1 MGRSNPNNTMNIAE
15 KVAKTPCYIIDKALL
30 VKNLQILKSIQEKTG
45 CKILLALKG
54 YAVHKT
60 FKLIRKYLAGTT
72 ASSLF
77 EARLAYENFGKE
89 VHLCAPAYREDEIND
104 LIKYSSHI
112 TFNSFSQWD
121 KYKQLLGTSGKNIH
135 CSLRINPEHSE
146 VKVPLYDPCAENSRM
161 GITLKNLKD
170 RDISGIRGLH
180 FHTLCELNSDS
191 LERTLK
197 VVEKKFSFLF
207 DKIDMIN
214 FGGGHHITR
223 KNYDIKKLCD
233 LIINFKKKYRFEVY
247 LEPGEA
253 VVLNTGFLVASV
265 LDIIDNK
272 MRIAI
277 LDTSAEAHMP
287 DVIAMP
293 YRPEIIGAA
302 KPGENKYTYRLGGLT
317 CLAGDVMGDYSFKK
331 PLSVGDKITFT
342 DMAHYTIVKNNM
354 FNGLNLPSIAIY
366 DRSSDKLE
374 ILREFGYEDF
384 KNRLS

>member
-1 MGRSNPNNTMNIAE
+1 MNIAK
-15 KVAKTPCYIIDKALL
+15 KVFSTPCYIIDKSLL
-30 VKNLQILKSIQEKTG
+30 IKNLRILKRIQEKTG

-60 FKLIRKYLAGTT
+60 FKIISKYLAGTT

-77 EARLAYENFGKE
+77 EARLAFEEFGKE
-89 VHLCAPAYREDEIND
+89 VHLCAPAYREDEID
-104 LIKYSSHI
+104 ELIKYSSHI
-112 TFNSFSQWD
+112 TFNSFSQWE
-121 KYKQLLGTSGKNIH
+121 KYKKRVKESGKKIH
-135 CSLRINPEHSE
+135 SFLRINPEHSE
-146 VKVPLYDPCAENSRM
+146 VKVPLYDPCAPNSRM
-161 GITLKNLKD
+161 GITLKNLKNK
-170 RDISGIRGLH
+170 DISGINGLH

-223 KNYDIKKLCD
+223 KDYDINKLCD
-233 LIINFKKKYRFEVY
+233 LIVSFKKKYGLEIY

-253 VVLNTGFLVASV
+253 VVLNTGFLVSSV
-265 LDIIDNK
+265 LDIINNK

-293 YRPEIIGAA
+293 YRPEIIGAG
-302 KPGENKYTYRLGGLT
+302 KSGEYKYTYRLGGLT
-317 CLAGDVMGDYSFKK
+317 CLAGDVIGDYSFKK
-331 PLSVGDKITFT
+331 PLSAGDKITFT
-342 DMAHYTIVKNNM
+342 DMAHYSIVKNNM

-366 DRSSDKLE
+366 DSSSDKLE
-374 ILREFGYEDF
+374 ILRKFGYEDF